1 MSIVTT
7 EDRGAVRHV
16 VLNRPEKRN
25 AINER
30 LVSQI
35 GAFFGDPPREVRA
48 AVLVGEGEHF
58 CAGLDLDEM
67 SRRTPFAAMEH
78 SRLWHRMFDIV
89 EHGTVPVVAALRGA
103 VIGGGL
109 ELALTAH
116 VLPHQSGRQFAT
128 TANVPQ
134 DQVQPGDL
142 IFYYTPISHVGI
154 YVGGGATV
162 RVGRVAGPDRMRE
175 MMLTG
180 RRLDAE
186 EGRRL
191 GFAHE
196 VAADAR
202 ARAHELAEQIAGNAP
217 LLNRLVMT
225 APVRVSDMAAAD
237 GYWAEALTAG
247 MSGTTEDAAEGM
259 RAFLEKRPP
268 DFKGR

>member
-1 MSIVTT
+1 MPDDLQI
-7 EDRGAVRHV
+7 EIGGAVATV
-16 VLNRPEKRN
+16 SLARPEKRN

-35 GAFFGDPPREVRA
+35 GAFFHDPPTGVRA
-48 AVLVGEGEHF
+48 AILAGDGEHF

-67 SRRTPFAAMEH
+67 SRRTPFEAMEH
-78 SRLWHRMFDIV
+78 SRLWHRMFGIV
-89 EHGTVPVVAALRGA
+89 EHGTVPVVAALHGA
-103 VIGGGL
+103 VLGGGL

-116 VLPHQSGRQFAT
+116 VRVADPSTFFALPEGR
-128 TANVPQ
+128 
-134 DQVQPGDL
+134 L
-142 IFYYTPISHVGI
+142 GI

-162 RVGRVAGPDRMRE
+162 RVGRVAGADRMRE

-196 VAADAR
+196 VAQDAR
-202 ARAHELAEQIAGNAP
+202 ARARELAEQIAGNAP

-225 APVRVSDMAAAD
+225 APVRISDMAAAD
-237 GYWAEALTAG
+237 GYWAEAMTAG

-259 RAFLEKRPP
+259 RAFLDKRAP